1 MRYDRVIKK
10 PFHGRRLLR
19 QALVLLP
26 LSLAVCLLVTS
37 NMASAQ
43 RIMERLDRGVVAVQR
58 EDGSVYIGWR
68 LLGSDP
74 EDVAFNLYRIT
85 STVEEEWETIRL
97 NERPI
102 VESTNFVDKFGREGD
117 FYEVRP
123 VVDGVEKNE
132 DEPVRIL
139 PKKYLTIP
147 LRTPEGYAPND
158 ASVGDL
164 DGDGDYEIVLHQAGR
179 SSDNSRT
186 GFTDPPILQAYRLDG
201 TPLLEINLGKNIRE
215 GAHYTQFI
223 VYDLNSDGRA
233 EIVCKTADGT
243 KNGKMGEV
251 IGEPYADHRNTEGR
265 ILTGPEYLTVFD
277 GLTGRPLHTVDY
289 EPGRGDL
296 AGWGGVGGNG
306 GNDSIGNRAD
316 RFLACVAYLDGRH
329 PSLVMCRGY
338 YGRSVLAAWDF
349 RDGRLTKRWTFDTND
364 DGLLPYAGQG
374 NHNLSVADVD
384 DDGRDEIL
392 YGAMAVD
399 DDGSP
404 LFTTGL
410 RHGDAMHVSDLDPS
424 RPGLEIWAAHENET
438 RRTGPGLALLD
449 ARTGEILFSADDGR
463 DVGRCLAADI
473 DPRHPGAELWGG
485 RSGLMTCRGE
495 PIDDL
500 RPTSTN
506 FAIWWDA
513 DPLRELLNGNT
524 IDKPGV
530 GRLLT
535 AEGCVSNNGTK
546 STPVLSADLFGD
558 WREEVVFRTRD
569 NQSLRIYT
577 TTEPTDRRI
586 TTLMHDPQYRLSIAW
601 QNVAYNQPPHPSFFI
616 GDGMSDPPRP
626 TIDLSTIGSSVE

>member
-1 MRYDRVIKK
+1 M
-10 PFHGRRLLR
+10 LL
-19 QALVLLP
+19 ALTACIL
-26 LSLAVCLLVTS
+26 TS
-37 NMASAQ
+37 YRATSAQ
-43 RIMERLDRGVVAVQR
+43 RRMERLDRGAVAVQR

-74 EDVAFNLYRIT
+74 DEIAFNVYRI
-85 STVEEEWETIRL
+85 SSDAGENWEAIRL

-102 VESTNFVDKFGREGD
+102 VESTNFVDELGREGD
-117 FYEVRP
+117 LYEVRP
-123 VVDGVEKNE
+123 VVDGVEKIE
-132 DEPVRIL
+132 DGPIRIMTDNFL
-139 PKKYLTIP
+139 IIP
-147 LRTPEGYAPND
+147 LRTPDGYAPND
-158 ASVGDL
+158 GSVGDL
-164 DGDGDYEIVLHQAGR
+164 DGDGRYEIVLHQAGR
-179 SSDNSRT
+179 ANDNSHS
-186 GFTDPPILQAYRLDG
+186 GFTDPPILQAYRFDG
-201 TPLLEINLGKNIRE
+201 TLLWRINLGKNIRE

-223 VYDLNSDGRA
+223 VYDLDGDGRA
-233 EIVCKTADGT
+233 EVACKTADGT
-243 KNGKMGEV
+243 TDGVGDV
-251 IGEPYADHRNTEGR
+251 IGDPDADYRNAEGR
-265 ILTGPEYLTVFD
+265 ILAGPEFLTIFD
-277 GLTGRPLHTVDY
+277 GLTGRALQTVDY

-316 RFLACVAYLDGRH
+316 RFLACAAYLDGRL

-338 YGRSVLAAWDF
+338 YGRSVLVAWDF
-349 RDGRLTKRWTFDTND
+349 REGRLTQRWIFDTND
-364 DGLLPYAGQG
+364 EGLEDYAGQG

-449 ARTGEILFSADDGR
+449 ARTGEILVSADDGR

-535 AEGCVSNNGTK
+535 AEGCVSNNGSK

-616 GDGMSDPPRP
+616 GEGMSEPPRP
-626 TIDLSTIGSSVE
+626 AIDFPTIGSSVE